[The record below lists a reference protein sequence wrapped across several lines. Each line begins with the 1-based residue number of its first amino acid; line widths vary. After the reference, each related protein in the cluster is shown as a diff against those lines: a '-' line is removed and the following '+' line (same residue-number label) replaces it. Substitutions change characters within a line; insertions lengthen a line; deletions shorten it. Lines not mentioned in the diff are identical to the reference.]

1 MKFICTLCLLLL
13 GSTVLFAQSKTGYIN
28 FQQMIGMM
36 PESKLAGDSLNILQ
50 TKLNADGQQLVAE
63 YTKKVTDF
71 DSTQSK
77 MSEAI
82 KEVKIAEIKGLS
94 ANIQKYKEMS
104 EQAMNSREQQL
115 LTPILDKAKKIL
127 KAVANE
133 KGYTLVIDNS
143 RDAVLVSAEADD
155 LMSAVKV
162 KMGIR

>member
-1 MKFICTLCLLLL
+1 M
-13 GSTVLFAQSKTGYIN
+13 AQSKMGYIN
-28 FQQMIGMM
+28 FQQMIAMM

-50 TKLNADGQQLVAE
+50 DKLNTDGQQLVAE
-63 YTKKVTDF
+63 YTRKVTEY
-71 DSTQSK
+71 DSTHNK
-77 MSEAI
+77 ISETL
-82 KEVKIAEIKGLS
+82 KEVKLNEIKSLS

-104 EQAMNSREQQL
+104 EQAMSNREQQL
-115 LTPILDKAKKIL
+115 LAPILDKAKKIL

-155 LMSAVKV
+155 LMGAVKA

>member
-1 MKFICTLCLLLL
+1 MKYICTLCILLL
-13 GSTVLFAQSKTGYIN
+13 GKTVLLAQSKTGYIN
-28 FQQMIGMM
+28 FQQMIAMM

-50 TKLNADGQQLVAE
+50 DKLNTDGQQLVAE
-63 YTKKVTDF
+63 YTRKVTEY
-71 DSTQSK
+71 DSTQNK
-77 MSEAI
+77 ISETL
-82 KEVKIAEIKGLS
+82 KEVKLNEIKSLS

-104 EQAMNSREQQL
+104 EQAMSSREQQL
-115 LTPILDKAKKIL
+115 LAPILDKAKKIL

-155 LMSAVKV
+155 LMGAVKA